1 MASANDINFAFSVWQ
16 VSHQPEEGGH
26 AHVHA
31 ENISREPIRYSTKS
45 ALTGL
50 SGVH

>member
-1 MASANDINFAFSVWQ
+1 MVNHDLDDIFPDQ
-16 VSHQPEEGGH
+16 HLLEGGH

-31 ENISREPIRYSTKS
+31 ENISREPIGYSRKS